1 MAASDHV
8 IASKTPRSDLHLGII
23 GLAITLG
30 VLALGIVATIHYLS
44 KTEGASLRN
53 LKWQAVARTLPP
65 CGTVPCVECAS

>member
-30 VLALGIVATIHYLS
+30 VLALGIVATIHYL
-44 KTEGASLRN
+44 
-53 LKWQAVARTLPP
+53 
-65 CGTVPCVECAS
+65 